1 MLKRNLMKTMKRITT
16 FGMTAVMLT
25 MFFTGCGNGG
35 DTATTAAKDKSEAA
49 TTPYGKY
56 DKLITYTIG
65 KNTPGSPRIPEG
77 DDYENNA
84 YTRYLKD
91 VLNIQNEN
99 EFEAANGD
107 PYDQKVSMAV
117 ATGDIPDIMKVDAT
131 TLKQLVDGDMIA
143 DLTDVY
149 KNCATDKIK
158 EMYDSYNGR
167 ALESAT
173 FDEKLMA
180 LPSTQCA
187 NVPTMLWVRQDW
199 MDKLGLQAPK
209 TMDDVENILQ
219 QFVTKDP
226 GNNGAGKTI
235 GLVASPNVGGVY
247 GGLFQMDNVLSMYN
261 AFPGQWIKEDG
272 KVVFG
277 STTDNMKKGLTK
289 VADMFKKGLIDPQMA
304 VRQGDD
310 ITSLIVNGQAGAFF
324 GPWWAPDYPL
334 NDAKKLNP
342 NAQWV
347 PYIIPTNAD
356 GSYTTYTQNP
366 ASEFYVVKKG
376 FEHPELLVKIASVI
390 NDKMVYEDYGKQE
403 LMDYIKQGVDSGVR
417 PVGILVNDYNATID
431 MYKNIDLAL
440 KGEKDPESLGA
451 DKGNYEKCKDYL
463 ANPNSPSADAWSG
476 YTSRMVSPKLMSET
490 KINEVNPVFF
500 GQTKSMK
507 LKWANL
513 QKLQDETFLKIVTG
527 EAPIDSFD
535 DFVATWKST
544 GGDEITKEVEE
555 AIKK

>member
-1 MLKRNLMKTMKRITT
+1 MLKRNLTQTMKRITT
-16 FGMTAVMLT
+16 FGMAVIT
-25 MFFTGCGNGG
+25 IAMFFTGCGNKDG
-35 DTATTAAKDKSEAA
+35 ATTTEMKDKSEAV

-56 DKLITYTIG
+56 DELVTYTIG
-65 KNTPGSPRIPEG
+65 KNTPGSPRLPEG
-77 DDYENNA
+77 DTYENNA

-91 VLNIQNEN
+91 VLNVQNKD

-143 DLTDVY
+143 DLTDAY

-158 EMYDSYNGR
+158 QMYDSYNGR

-173 FDEKLMA
+173 FDGKLMA

-187 NVPTMLWVRQDW
+187 NAPTMLWVRQDW

-209 TMDDVENILQ
+209 SMDDVENILQ
-219 QFVTKDP
+219 QFLTKDP

-235 GLVASPNVGGVY
+235 GLVASSNIGGVY
-247 GGLFQMDNVLSMYN
+247 GGLFQMDNVLGMYN
-261 AFPGQWIKEDG
+261 AFPGQWIEEDG

-277 STTDNMKKGLTK
+277 STTNNMKKGLTR
-289 VADMFKKGLIDPQMA
+289 VAEMFKKGLIDPQMA

-310 ITSLIVNGQAGAFF
+310 VTSLIVNGQAGAFF

-347 PYIIPTNAD
+347 PYIIPTNSD

-417 PVGILVNDYNATID
+417 PVGILINDYNATID

-463 ANPNSPSADAWSG
+463 ANSNSPSADAWSG
-476 YTSRMVSPKLMSET
+476 YTSRMVAPKLMSET

-535 DFVATWKST
+535 VFVSTWKST
-544 GGDEITKEVEE
+544 GGDEITKEVED

>member
-16 FGMTAVMLT
+16 FGLTAIMLAT
-25 MFFTGCGNGG
+25 FFVGCGNKSG
-35 DTATTAAKDKSEAA
+35 TATNETSSKSESA

-56 DKLITYTIG
+56 DQLITYTIG
-65 KNTPGSPRIPEG
+65 KNTPGSPRLPEG
-77 DDYENNA
+77 DTFENNA

-91 VLNIQNEN
+91 VLNVQNKD

-117 ATGDIPDIMKVDAT
+117 ATGDVPDIMKVDST

-158 EMYDSYNGR
+158 KMYDSYSGR

-173 FDEKLMA
+173 FDGKLMA

-199 MDKLGLQAPK
+199 MDKLSLQAPK
-209 TMDDVENILQ
+209 SMDDVENILQ

-235 GLVASPNVGGVY
+235 GLVSAANIGGVY
-247 GGLFQMDNVLSMYN
+247 GGLFQMDNVLGAYN

-277 STTDNMKKGLTK
+277 STTSNMKKGLAK
-289 VADMFKKGLIDPQMA
+289 VSEMFKKGLIDPQMA

-310 ITSLIVNGQAGAFF
+310 VTSLIVNGQAGAFF

-342 NAQWV
+342 NAKWV
-347 PYIIPTNAD
+347 PYVIPTNAD

-366 ASEFYVVKKG
+366 ASEFYVVRKG

-403 LMDYIKQGVDSGVR
+403 LMDYIKKGVDSGVR
-417 PVGILVNDYNATID
+417 PVNILINDYNATID

-476 YTSRMVSPKLMSET
+476 YTSRMISPKLMSET
-490 KINEVNPVFF
+490 KVNEVNPVFF

-527 EAPIDSFD
+527 EASIDSFD

-544 GGDEITKEVEE
+544 GGEEITKEVEE

>member
-1 MLKRNLMKTMKRITT
+1 MLKRNLMKTMKRVTT
-16 FGMTAVMLT
+16 LGMATVMLA

-35 DTATTAAKDKSEAA
+35 DTATTAGKDKSEAA

-56 DKLITYTIG
+56 DKLVTYTIG
-65 KNTPGSPRIPEG
+65 KNTPGSPRLPEG
-77 DDYENNA
+77 DNYENNA

-91 VLNIQNEN
+91 VLNIQNKN

-131 TLKQLVDGDMIA
+131 TLKQLVDGDMIE

-158 EMYDSYNGR
+158 QMYDSYNGR
-167 ALESAT
+167 ALDSAT
-173 FDEKLMA
+173 FDGKLMA

-199 MDKLGLQAPK
+199 IDKLGLKAPK

-219 QFVTKDP
+219 QFVAKDP

-235 GLVASPNVGGVY
+235 GLVAGANVGGVY
-247 GGLFQMDNVLSMYN
+247 GGLFQMDNILGMYN

-277 STTDNMKKGLTK
+277 STTSNMKKGLAK
-289 VADMFKKGLIDPQMA
+289 VSEMFKKGLIDPQMA

-310 ITSLIVNGQAGAFF
+310 VTSLIVNGQAGAFF

-366 ASEFYVVKKG
+366 ASEFYVVRKG
-376 FEHPELLVKIASVI
+376 FEHPELLVKIANVM

-403 LMDYIKQGVDSGVR
+403 LKDYTKKGVDPGVK
-417 PVGILVNDYNATID
+417 PVGILINDYNATID

-451 DKGNYEKCKDYL
+451 DIGQYEKCKDYL
-463 ANPNSPSADAWSG
+463 ANPSNPSADAWSG

>member
-1 MLKRNLMKTMKRITT
+1 MLKRNLTKTMKRITT
-16 FGMTAVMLT
+16 FGMAAIMLT
-25 MFFTGCGNGG
+25 MFFTGCGNKDGK
-35 DTATTAAKDKSEAA
+35 TTTETKDKSEAV

-56 DKLITYTIG
+56 DELITYTIG
-65 KNTPGSPRIPEG
+65 KNTPGSPRLPEG
-77 DDYENNA
+77 DTYENNA

-91 VLNIQNEN
+91 VLNVQNKD

-107 PYDQKVSMAV
+107 PYDQKVSMSV

-131 TLKQLVDGDMIA
+131 TLKQLVDSDMIE

-158 EMYDSYNGR
+158 QMYDSYSGR
-167 ALESAT
+167 ALASAT
-173 FDEKLMA
+173 FDGKLMA

-199 MDKLGLQAPK
+199 IDKLGLQAPK
-209 TMDDVENILQ
+209 NMDDVENILQ

-235 GLVASPNVGGVY
+235 GIVASSNVGGVY
-247 GGLFQMDNVLSMYN
+247 GGLFQMDNVLGMYN
-261 AFPGQWIKEDG
+261 AFPGQWIEEDG

-277 STTDNMKKGLTK
+277 STTNNMKKGLSK
-289 VADMFKKGLIDPQMA
+289 VAEMFKKGLIDPQMA

-310 ITSLIVNGQAGAFF
+310 VTSLIVNGQAGAFF

-366 ASEFYVVKKG
+366 ASEFYVVRKG
-376 FEHPELLVKIASVI
+376 FEHPELLVKIASVL

-403 LMDYIKQGVDSGVR
+403 LMDYIKQGVDSGAK
-417 PVGILVNDYNATID
+417 PVGILINDYNATID

-463 ANPNSPSADAWSG
+463 ANPSNPSADAWSG
-476 YTSRMVSPKLMSET
+476 YTSRMISPKLMSET
-490 KINEVNPVFF
+490 KVNEVNPVFF

-513 QKLQDETFLKIVTG
+513 KKLQDETFLKIVTG
-527 EAPIDSFD
+527 EASIDSFD

>member
-1 MLKRNLMKTMKRITT
+1 MLKRNLTQTMKRITT
-16 FGMTAVMLT
+16 FGMAVIT
-25 MFFTGCGNGG
+25 IAMFFTGCGNKDG
-35 DTATTAAKDKSEAA
+35 ATTTETKDKSGAV

-56 DKLITYTIG
+56 DELVTYTIG
-65 KNTPGSPRIPEG
+65 KNTPGSPRLPEG
-77 DDYENNA
+77 DTYENNA

-91 VLNIQNEN
+91 VLNVQNKD

-117 ATGDIPDIMKVDAT
+117 ATGDIPDIMKVDST
-131 TLKQLVDGDMIA
+131 TLKQLVDSDMIA
-143 DLTDVY
+143 DLTDAY

-158 EMYDSYNGR
+158 QMYDSYNGR

-173 FDEKLMA
+173 FDGKLMA

-187 NVPTMLWVRQDW
+187 NAPTMLWVRQDW

-209 TMDDVENILQ
+209 SMDDVENILQ

-235 GLVASPNVGGVY
+235 GLVASSNIGGVY
-247 GGLFQMDNVLSMYN
+247 GGLFQMDNVLGMYN
-261 AFPGQWIKEDG
+261 AFPGQWIEEDG

-277 STTDNMKKGLTK
+277 STTNNMKKGLGR
-289 VADMFKKGLIDPQMA
+289 VAEMFKKGLIDPQMA

-310 ITSLIVNGQAGAFF
+310 VTSLIVNGQAGAFF

-347 PYIIPTNAD
+347 PYIIPTNSD
-356 GSYTTYTQNP
+356 GAYTTYTQNP

-417 PVGILVNDYNATID
+417 PVGILINDYNATID

-463 ANPNSPSADAWSG
+463 ANSNSPSADAWSG
-476 YTSRMVSPKLMSET
+476 YTSRMVAPKLMSET

-535 DFVATWKST
+535 VFVSTWKST
-544 GGDEITKEVEE
+544 GGDEITKEVED